1 MRRLR
6 WNGWFGVAVLRRLTF
21 KGNDMKDL
29 LEVLSLFALVGGVLV
44 LFFIF
49 SGEPDLWDKWHER
62 AMADATCAQVK
73 PQ

>member
-1 MRRLR
+1 
-6 WNGWFGVAVLRRLTF
+6 
-21 KGNDMKDL
+21 MKDL

>member
-1 MRRLR
+1 
-6 WNGWFGVAVLRRLTF
+6 
-21 KGNDMKDL
+21 MKDL
-29 LEVLSLFALVGGVLV
+29 LETLSLFALIAGVLG

-62 AMADATCAQVK
+62 AMAATACGQVK